1 MERKKTEQR
10 KKLGFALG
18 SGGSRGVAHVGFLQ
32 AMEEEGIYPDYIS
45 GCSMGSVV
53 GSAYASGMTP
63 EYMHRAVTSL
73 RFFDLVDVTNKPGG
87 FLDTRKMRK
96 ILARYIGDVQFEELK
111 IPFRCVALDMISQK
125 TVLFEKGSVLD
136 AVVASSS
143 IPGVFKPMEKDGMRL
158 VDGGVLSRVP
168 VREVK
173 DMGADVVI
181 AVDVMGNKPCREKCP
196 NAIVVLSDIIE
207 IMDNYRM
214 AAYKKSNRKRY
225 DLWLEPTLG
234 DMNQYSFKNLNFA
247 YEEGYKLGKEN
258 AEKIRE
264 LIKG

>member
-1 MERKKTEQR
+1 MEKKTTEKT

-32 AMEEEGIYPDYIS
+32 AMEEAGIFPDYIS

-53 GSAYASGMTP
+53 GSAYCAGMAP
-63 EYMHRAVTSL
+63 EQMHHAVMSL
-73 RFFDLVDVTNKPGG
+73 RFFDLVDVTKKPGG

-96 ILARYIGDVQFEELK
+96 ILARYIGDVQFDELK
-111 IPFRCVALDMISQK
+111 IPFQCVALDMISQK
-125 TVLFEKGSVLD
+125 MVMFKEGSVLD

-143 IPGVFKPMEKDGMRL
+143 IPGIFKPTERDGMRL
-158 VDGGVLSRVP
+158 VDGGVLTRVP

-173 DMGADVVI
+173 EMGADVVI
-181 AVDVMGNKPCREKCP
+181 AVDVMANKPCREKCP
-196 NAIVVLSDIIE
+196 SPIVVLSDIIE

-214 AAYKKSNRKRY
+214 ADYKKSNRKRY
-225 DLWLEPTLG
+225 DLWLEPNLG
-234 DMNQYSFKNLNFA
+234 DMNQYSFKNLKFA
-247 YEEGYKLGKEN
+247 YEEGYRLGKEN
-258 AEKIRE
+258 TEKILE

>member
-1 MERKKTEQR
+1 MEKKTKNQR
-10 KKLGFALG
+10 KKIGFALG
-18 SGGSRGVAHVGFLQ
+18 SGGSRGVAHIGFLQ
-32 AMEEEGIYPDYIS
+32 AMEEAGVRPDYIS

-53 GSAYASGMTP
+53 GSAYAAGMNP
-63 EYMHRAVTSL
+63 EQMHRAVTSL

-96 ILARYIGDVQFEELK
+96 ILARYVGDVQFDELK
-111 IPFRCVALDMISQK
+111 IPFTCVALDMISQK
-125 TVLFEKGSVLD
+125 IVAFDEGSVLD

-143 IPGVFKPMEKDGMRL
+143 IPAIFKPMERDGMRL
-158 VDGGVLSRVP
+158 VDGGVLTRVP

-173 DMGADVVI
+173 KMGADVVI

-196 NAIVVLSDIIE
+196 SPIVVLSDIIE

-214 AAYKKSNRKRY
+214 ADYKKSNRKRY
-225 DLWLEPTLG
+225 DLWLEPELG
-234 DMNQYSFKNLNFA
+234 NMNQYSFKNLEFA
-247 YEEGYKLGKEN
+247 YEEGYKIGKAN
-258 AEKIRE
+258 TEKILE